1 MKEKTSEQNGM
12 SRRAFIKDLAS
23 GAAMVSFASILPLNE
38 VKAATQVVA
47 PVIDGAGEPQP
58 ELEGLADGIYVE
70 GGQVN
75 LNGQTYS
82 LEFVQPVQLV
92 AYLNGVKQT
101 EGIWRTQNKHL
112 VSVDV
117 DGTIVMRDGVGGNH
131 VEVTWSFGD
140 KVFKVTFY
148 TQQTIGSH
156 SITADRPLTRGQF
169 MIMLA
174 NYFGWSH
181 YNSVMDDGT
190 DIDDKGEIMTTE
202 RVRNFYDVT
211 GTADYVK
218 PIEAALDMGVLHA
231 DSPND
236 CFYPMSV
243 MTREDAAII
252 LQKAFLIENADKDY
266 IQYFL
271 DSKNVSKEAYSAMNA
286 LIAKNFM
293 RGDTDTLL
301 APASGIS
308 ASDARITMDNIVRRR
323 VAPVWSM
330 PVSHRKFVRCRPI
343 WKCPTDG
350 VTVHWRTR
358 AFNISHK
365 ALEGLSMLDRGVG
378 VKLVNE
384 WGEWYDYKPG
394 YSTDPMFGLNNNKD
408 LPYDRIWFCVEVE
421 AYATKPGM
429 EDGPVSRFVWRI
441 DRPAWHDFAF
451 DVLHKGDANYP
462 TVYRFFDN
470 FQAAAYYI
478 QGSKYGIIFD
488 GLMPTNTSISL
499 YDKVK
504 ELATTDF
511 AFVLGHEHGDHNG
524 AMPYVYEK
532 GHKVYLCKRVGSK
545 GKPWTIT
552 TFGKDYTSANKNIID
567 TRKGT
572 YGKNAIEVDEGHVFD
587 LGNCK
592 FKVYRLPGHE
602 NASMILHDAEHG
614 LIFASDIYGVNRYWV
629 ADQFSARGMKQD
641 LLMSLQQQL
650 MIEYRK
656 NGGQIKEVYTG
667 HNRIGVGAEYLQVWE
682 NCLQKLVDYGADAV
696 EDDRRGD
703 GAILAKDGDS
713 LGTLNWTGFSQ
724 GGKMK
729 YVEYEGK
736 YDKKQYYRIEVDNS
750 GESPLIDSNLYF
762 ERAKNSSLSNLV
774 IVDGTLM
781 GHDFLYRTG
790 FNDAQTM
797 MENGKGYKYVI
808 PNKFVPFEYEYEVK
822 VGVLQTHCTIV
833 PVATTN
839 LIKGITVNGNSAS
852 SRCPIKVSTSE
863 PCKIVVTAPDGVT
876 TSTYTLTFKS

>member
-1 MKEKTSEQNGM
+1 MENRHYETSEPQGM
-12 SRRAFIKDLAS
+12 SRRTFVKDIMA
-23 GAAMVSFASILPLNE
+23 GMAVVSFSSILPINE
-38 VKAATQVVA
+38 VKAAHKLA
-47 PVIDGAGEPQP
+47 SPVLNGKNPEPRQM
-58 ELEGLADGIYVE
+58 ADGIYIA
-70 GGQVN
+70 GGQTN
-75 LNGQTYS
+75 LNGQIYS
-82 LEFVQPVQLV
+82 LEFVQPVRLT
-92 AYLNGVKQT
+92 AFLNGELQT
-101 EGIWRTQNKHL
+101 EGTWRTQNKHL
-112 VSVDV
+112 VSVDP
-117 DGTIVMRDGVGGNH
+117 DGTIVMRDGVGGYS
-131 VEVTWSFGD
+131 VEISWTLG
-140 KVFKVTFY
+140 KQQFKVTFL
-148 TQQTIGSH
+148 TQQTMGAH

-169 MIMLA
+169 MIKLA
-174 NYFGWSH
+174 DYFGWCH
-181 YNSVMDDGT
+181 YNGVMDDGT
-190 DIDDKGEIMTTE
+190 DITDAGEIATTE
-202 RVRNFYDVT
+202 RVRNYYDVT
-211 GTADYVK
+211 GLADYVK
-218 PIEAALDMGVLHA
+218 PIECALDMGVLHA
-231 DSPND
+231 TSPED
-236 CFYPMSV
+236 CFYPQSV
-243 MTREDAAII
+243 MTREDAAVI
-252 LQKAFLIENADKDY
+252 LQKAFL
-266 IQYFL
+266 L
-271 DSKNVSKEAYSAMNA
+271 KNLEEDCLKHFDDVKLVNKEAYPA
-286 LIAKNFM
+286 LNTLIGKGFM
-293 RGDTDTLL
+293 TPADSYNL
-301 APASGIS
+301 APTQGIS
-308 ASDARITMDNIVRRR
+308 ATEARMALDRLARQR

-343 WKCPTDG
+343 WKCPTQG
-350 VTVHWRTR
+350 ATVHWRTR

-365 ALEGLSMLDRGVG
+365 ALEGLFIQDRGIG
-378 VKLVNE
+378 VKLENK
-384 WGEWYDYKPG
+384 WGKWYDYKPG

-421 AYATKPGM
+421 AYATKPGL

-478 QGSKYGIIFD
+478 QGSKYGLIFD
-488 GLMPTNTSISL
+488 GLMPTNTTISL

-552 TFGKDYTSANKNIID
+552 TFGRDYTSANKTIID

-572 YGKNAIEVDEGHVFD
+572 YGKNAIEIDEGHVFD

-641 LLMSLQQQL
+641 LLLSLQQQL
-650 MIEYRK
+650 MVEYRK
-656 NGGQIKEVYTG
+656 DGGKICEVYTG

-713 LGTLNWTGFSQ
+713 LSTLNWTGFSQ
-724 GGKMK
+724 NGKMK

-736 YDKKQYYRIEVDNS
+736 YDKKPFHRIEVDNT

-762 ERAKNSSLSNLV
+762 ERSKNASLSNL
-774 IVDGTLM
+774 ILKDATLV

-790 FNDAQTM
+790 FDDAQKLNDN
-797 MENGKGYKYVI
+797 EKDYKYLI
-808 PNKFVPFEYEYEVK
+808 PNKFVPFEYDYQVK
-822 VGVLQTHCTIV
+822 VKLLQLTCTLI

-839 LIKGITVNGNSAS
+839 LVKGITVNGKPVCN
-852 SRCPIKVSTSE
+852 RCPVQVSTSE
-863 PCKIVVTAPDGVT
+863 PCQITVTAPDGT
-876 TSTYTLTFKS
+876 TTQTYTLTFIH